1 MEKNKEPKDRTHRIL
16 DGLEMS
22 YQKLVAFKKY
32 KNSPL
37 IVGSIGEV
45 IEIQPD
51 EIPPTTKCF
60 RNKRAK

>member
-1 MEKNKEPKDRTHRIL
+1 MGPKDRTQRIL

-37 IVGSIGEV
+37 IVGSLGET

-51 EIPPTTKCF
+51 EIPATTKYL
-60 RNKRAK
+60 RNKKAK